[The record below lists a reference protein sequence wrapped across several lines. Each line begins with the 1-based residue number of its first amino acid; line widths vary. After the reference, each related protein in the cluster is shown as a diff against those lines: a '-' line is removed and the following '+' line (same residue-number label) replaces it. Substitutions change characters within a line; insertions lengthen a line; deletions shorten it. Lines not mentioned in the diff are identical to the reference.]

1 MPCQIDLWTFIRF
14 LEQVFWVTIW
24 SGTSNISPINSRRHF
39 HISKVDLR
47 NWKWKLWSINIIKLS
62 IASCK
67 IIVVSNIP
75 NNCKSKTCEWGHPQV
90 SRSFSTHS
98 TSKFSEPC
106 AYQHKTSKANVEIN
120 ILVTKKSIFE
130 KKPVNVLSEKV
141 AILEEKLQSKYNESN
156 PSSKQIFQCDY
167 GNYKASTKSVLKRH
181 ITSKQK
187 ENITIPKKEWSKGQ
201 DSSLLIT
208 IDERAETLYSPP

>member
-1 MPCQIDLWTFIRF
+1 
-14 LEQVFWVTIW
+14 
-24 SGTSNISPINSRRHF
+24 
-39 HISKVDLR
+39 
-47 NWKWKLWSINIIKLS
+47 
-62 IASCK
+62 
-67 IIVVSNIP
+67 
-75 NNCKSKTCEWGHPQV
+75 
-90 SRSFSTHS
+90 
-98 TSKFSEPC
+98 
-106 AYQHKTSKANVEIN
+106 
-120 ILVTKKSIFE
+120 VTKKSIFE
-130 KKPVNVLSEKV
+130 KKTVNVLSEKV

>member
-1 MPCQIDLWTFIRF
+1 MLK
-14 LEQVFWVTIW
+14 
-24 SGTSNISPINSRRHF
+24 SISI
-39 HISKVDLR
+39 
-47 NWKWKLWSINIIKLS
+47 
-62 IASCK
+62 
-67 IIVVSNIP
+67 
-75 NNCKSKTCEWGHPQV
+75 
-90 SRSFSTHS
+90 
-98 TSKFSEPC
+98 
-106 AYQHKTSKANVEIN
+106 
-120 ILVTKKSIFE
+120 VTKKSIFE
-130 KKPVNVLSEKV
+130 KKTVNVLSEKV

-208 IDERAETLYSPP
+208 IDERAETLYSPPQPHDKDLTNMQLMKETVYISFKCEHCDTESISASTLKNHIDFKHNISIQHTLKWTQNKCHICDNQFSTPCKIRSHMTSKYNFWKILMILKYWSVIVKACLL